1 MAEYAILAADQGTDT
16 SFLIEVVDENK
27 NPRNLTGFTVA
38 AKFRKQFN
46 SNVVYSFTATI
57 ADPASAGKIYLT
69 LSGAFTNTIT
79 AGRYFYDVEIR
90 NETLD
95 VTERITEGFIE
106 LSPSVTQSATAYR
119 ASTGLVPTKLEDLI
133 DVNDSGQANNEAL
146 VYKADSDIYVFK
158 AIDDLIT
165 VLDSDAIP
173 PIVLATADSD
183 YVRTVFNAG
192 NGIAISPTGEISVT
206 QAAVIDRDQIIAI
219 IESDTYTI
227 NGGSF

>member
-46 SNVVYSFTATI
+46 SNVVYTFDTTI
-57 ADPASAGKIYLT
+57 ASPASEGKIYLT
-69 LSGAFTNTIT
+69 LSGAFTNTIN

-106 LSPSVTQSATAYR
+106 LSPSVTQSATTYR
-119 ASTGLVPTKLEDLI
+119 ATTGLVPTKLEDLI
-133 DVNDSGQANNEAL
+133 DVDDSGQTNNEAL
-146 VYKADSDIYVFK
+146 VYQADSDKYVFR
-158 AIDDLIT
+158 AISELIT
-165 VLDSDAIP
+165 VLDSDDIP
-173 PIVLATADSD
+173 PLVLETADSD
-183 YVRTVFNAG
+183 YIRTVYSAG
-192 NGIAISPTGEISVT
+192 NGIAISNTGVIEVT
-206 QAAVIDRDQIIAI
+206 QAAVIDRSQIIEI
-219 IESDTYTI
+219 LESDTYTI